1 MYLPA
6 QKIVATGDILTAN
19 RADDNPNIHSEK
31 NGSAEGWLANVKGM
45 VGLNGTVYVP
55 GHGDLQMKA
64 DIERRLAAVT
74 ARRAK
79 VAVMIKE
86 GKSLDDIK
94 AGARPGGAGGCPTR
108 RREGGRW
115 SRSPGRGGAREGSG
129 TRLRRHRL
137 RGIDQEESSL
147 RPYQRGKRFRRL

>member
-1 MYLPA
+1 MRACLRPNDSRFA
-6 QKIVATGDILTAN
+6 AN

-79 VAVMIKE
+79 VAAMIKD
-86 GKSLDDIK
+86 GKSLEDIK
-94 AGARPGGAGGCPTR
+94 AALPDASAPGARPGGAPAGAPPGGGQGA
-108 RREGGRW
+108 GGRGAPAAAAPA
-115 SRSPGRGGAREGSG
+115 RGPVPGFVDIVYAEL
-129 TRLRRHRL
+129 T
-137 RGIDQEESSL
+137 
-147 RPYQRGKRFRRL
+147 KKKAA